1 MTSSSLRSRG
11 KVFCETGYT
20 LWQVYQM
27 SAIGILLMMQLEKG
41 GGSLTKS
48 GLLGSGVL
56 FIQQNNS
63 RKL

>member
-1 MTSSSLRSRG
+1 
-11 KVFCETGYT
+11 
-20 LWQVYQM
+20 M

-41 GGSLTKS
+41 GGSPTKT